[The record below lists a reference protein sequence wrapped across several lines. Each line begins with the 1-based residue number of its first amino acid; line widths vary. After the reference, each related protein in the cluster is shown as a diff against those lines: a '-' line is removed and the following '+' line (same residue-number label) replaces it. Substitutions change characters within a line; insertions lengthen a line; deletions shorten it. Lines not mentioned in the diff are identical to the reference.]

1 MREKGEKAINN
12 PRTKERRTKK
22 MTKKKKINQGT
33 QLHKKKTK
41 KTLSFR
47 NQMKIAIPNKKKST
61 KTSSSGI
68 SKN

>member
-1 MREKGEKAINN
+1 MREKGERVINN
-12 PRTKERRTKK
+12 PRTKERRIRK

-47 NQMKIAIPNKKKST
+47 NQMKIAIPNKNKST

-68 SKN
+68 LKN